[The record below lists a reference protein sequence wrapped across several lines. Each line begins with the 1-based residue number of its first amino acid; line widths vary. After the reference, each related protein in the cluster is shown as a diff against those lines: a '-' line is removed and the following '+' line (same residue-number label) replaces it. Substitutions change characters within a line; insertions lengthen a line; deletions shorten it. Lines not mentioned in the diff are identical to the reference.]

1 VRQQYSRF
9 CTIFETIV
17 LGRYLNQVQQCEPDL
32 DFLTSTSS
40 LIKPVW
46 FYTLLAS
53 ALDHQI
59 QDSNRKYIGNWILR
73 SQLRVDDHDEFIHFL
88 QETLLPWA
96 MQGYLFTSSLRYDD
110 NAALLCRHG
119 DNLAAY
125 LTQLLGRTDLVRE
138 DIVDAML
145 DNVLR
150 KANNNFAYA
159 MVYIFEGLGRALESE
174 NPPQLTHSHLEKAN
188 RMVVWTS
195 LLPEAARDYILSR
208 LWKMCYD
215 HRSTHQSEA
224 TSQVIEDSAGMWE
237 KTLLK
242 AQNPEDNR
250 SAQLNGSVSSLSP
263 ARSRR
268 DLNEAETIN
277 KCSRVMEH
285 MDTTD
290 GLVDSAEL
298 VAQLEDIWSDLEYL
312 EFPKNLLTVM
322 PNVLLHHRLA
332 EIMQQDDVSSD
343 SREQIEKMI
352 RELLKQSDS
361 KAYLLYPLLQRIRHN
376 FMHKTTSPE
385 FLEIEDFVIHA
396 AEKPPA
402 PTVDA
407 LLEDATVSLISA
419 ISSETSVFNHD
430 FYGGKRESYG
440 FAAFLDMVSRIQSVQ
455 DGAPERIAQRIL
467 QRWMRQK
474 TPPPTVSPWKTVL
487 QLQVLLLCLE
497 QYVPAIALTEAER
510 VLKNLHYILSI
521 EPLPTYRYLL
531 EWMIAR
537 IHLHHTELRS
547 ILLAELRVHDH
558 HSNPKF
564 LASLMK
570 IGVSVAKAPSSR
582 EDFGSELMAIFATL
596 AASSK
601 VVIRHE
607 AQWQIPALL
616 DQAAAKQWDSISND
630 TTFRA
635 LDGFVRSL
643 QRFGDPPLDRRI
655 DKLDPVADHNLT
667 HLVEGPWYELDN
679 VERRQTNHECFVSL
693 YASDAQLAT
702 IETAAVS
709 CMPLGDAMPTTR
721 SPSSTSKDLDASKQV
736 LQNIE
741 TINKALGSGS
751 NSTILQ
757 TKGAAYL
764 ESSSKRHSNLLV
776 IASLIDNPY
785 NLGGLSRVSEI
796 FGAGGLY
803 MSNITV
809 TSNREFSGV
818 SVSSHLHL
826 PLHSLQASH
835 LQSFLVAKKQNEGF
849 TVCGI
854 EQTDR
859 SWMLGSAECILPE
872 KCILVM
878 GSEKEGIP
886 ALILSECDVL
896 IEIPQVGITRSLNV
910 QTAAGI
916 VLCEYAK
923 QHKL

>member
-1 VRQQYSRF
+1 
-9 CTIFETIV
+9 
-17 LGRYLNQVQQCEPDL
+17 LNQVQQCEPDL
-32 DFLTSTSS
+32 DFLTSPQS

-59 QDSNRKYIGNWILR
+59 QDSNRKFIGNWILR
-73 SQLRVDDHDEFIHFL
+73 SQLRVDDHDDFIHFL

-96 MQGYLFTSSLRYDD
+96 MQGYLFTSSLRHDD
-110 NAALLCRHG
+110 NGALVCRHG
-119 DNLAAY
+119 ENLALY
-125 LTQLLGRTDLVRE
+125 LIQLLGRKELRRE

-159 MVYIFEGLGRALESE
+159 MVYIFEGLGSALDSKD
-174 NPPQLTHSHLEKAN
+174 PPQLSHLHLEKAN
-188 RMVVWTS
+188 KMVVWTG
-195 LLPEAARDYILSR
+195 LLPEVARDYILAR
-208 LWKMCYD
+208 LWKMCFDY
-215 HRSTHQSEA
+215 RSAHQA
-224 TSQVIEDSAGMWE
+224 DLPSQVIEDAAKMWE

-242 AQNPEDNR
+242 AQSPEENQ
-250 SAQLNGSVSSLSP
+250 SAQLSGSVSSLSP
-263 ARSRR
+263 TRSRR
-268 DLNEAETIN
+268 DLNEAETID
-277 KCSRVMEH
+277 KCYRAIKRMGSSD
-285 MDTTD
+285 DT
-290 GLVDSAEL
+290 LNSAEL

-312 EFPKNLLTVM
+312 EFPKSLLTVI
-322 PNVLLHHRLA
+322 PDVLLHDRLPT
-332 EIMQQDDVSSD
+332 IMQQGDVSTG
-343 SREQIEKMI
+343 SREQLERMI
-352 RELLKQSDS
+352 RDLLKQSDS

-385 FLEIEDFVIHA
+385 FLDIDDFVIHL

-407 LLEDATVSLISA
+407 LLEDATAKMMSA
-419 ISSETSVFNHD
+419 ISPETKVFDHE
-430 FYGGKRESYG
+430 FYCGKRESHG
-440 FAAFLDMVSRIQSVQ
+440 FAAFLDLVSRIHAIES
-455 DGAPERIAQRIL
+455 GAPERIAQRIL

-474 TPPPTVSPWKTVL
+474 TPPPTVSQWKTVL
-487 QLQVLLLCLE
+487 QLQVLSLCLE
-497 QYVPAIALTEAER
+497 QHVPSLAATEAER
-510 VLKNLHYILSI
+510 ILKDLHYILSI

-537 IHLHHTELRS
+537 IHLHHASLRS
-547 ILLAELRVHDH
+547 ILLAELRIQDH

-570 IGVSVAKAPSSR
+570 IGVSVVKAPNST
-582 EDFGSELMAIFATL
+582 EEFGSELMAIFATL

-616 DQAAAKQWDSISND
+616 DQAAAKQWELIRNN
-630 TTFRA
+630 TTFKA
-635 LDGFVRSL
+635 LDDFVRSL

-679 VERRQTNHECFVSL
+679 VEQRQTNHECFVSL
-693 YASDAQLAT
+693 YVSDAQHAIQIT
-702 IETAAVS
+702 AVS
-709 CMPLGDAMPTTR
+709 CMPLGDAPAATA
-721 SPSSTSKDLDASKQV
+721 SSSSTSKDPDSSKKV

-741 TINKALGSGS
+741 SINNALASGS

-764 ESSSKRHSNLLV
+764 ESSNKRHSNLLV
-776 IASLIDNPY
+776 VASLIDNPY
-785 NLGGLSRVSEI
+785 NLGGLSRVSEV

-803 MSNITV
+803 MSNTTV
-809 TSNREFSGV
+809 TGNREFSGV
-818 SVSSHLHL
+818 SVSSHLHI
-826 PLHSLQASH
+826 PLHSLQASQ
-835 LQSFLVAKKQNEGF
+835 LQSFLAAKKQNEGF

-859 SWMLGSAECILPE
+859 SVMLGSAACVLPE

-886 ALILSECDVL
+886 ALILSECDLL